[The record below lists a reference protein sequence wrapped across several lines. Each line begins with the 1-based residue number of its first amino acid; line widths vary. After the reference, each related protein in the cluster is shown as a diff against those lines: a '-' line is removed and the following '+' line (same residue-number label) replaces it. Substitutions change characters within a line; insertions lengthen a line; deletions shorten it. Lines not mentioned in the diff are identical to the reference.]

1 MAITAKVRTNVDK
14 LITVVNKADELPS
27 EVEGAMNDLLASI
40 EQQDVA
46 WYKAPFFKNG
56 EFSKTAMFATLA
68 NVLVLVAYVLSWFAG
83 AQITFDGW
91 GTWTVPAFDTGAAA
105 AILAIVNGTYIGN
118 SMVTNAAVAAK
129 ENGQ

>member
-14 LITVVNKADELPS
+14 LITIVNKADELPS

-40 EQQDVA
+40 EKQDVA

-56 EFSKTAMFATLA
+56 EFSKTALFATLA

-83 AQITFDGW
+83 AQFTIGSL
-91 GTWTVPAFDTGAAA
+91 GTWTVPPFDTGAAA
-105 AILAIVNGTYIGN
+105 APVSKAGSVHVPMPRSTFVPWNQDRT
-118 SMVTNAAVAAK
+118 
-129 ENGQ
+129 

>member
-14 LITVVNKADELPS
+14 LITIVNKADELPS

-40 EQQDVA
+40 EKQDVA

-56 EFSKTAMFATLA
+56 EFSKTALFATLA
-68 NVLVLVAYVLSWFAG
+68 NVLVLTAYVLSWFQG
-83 AQITFDGW
+83 TNVDLGI
-91 GTWTVPAFDTGAAA
+91 GTWTLPAFDTGAAA

-118 SMVTNAAVAAK
+118 RLASAK
-129 ENGQ
+129 ENGNGQ